1 MIDRSR
7 SPSAMLRHV
16 PTFLLATLVAVAC
29 SDSPTET
36 TQSDGPADLFAAGL
50 APGEQ
55 NPNSNG
61 QTFVTFGGEG
71 FGFGVVRFPEACFLF
86 NQEPGDLPG
95 SWMRS
100 KPGEEVNME
109 HTVIKDG
116 FLLVGS
122 FFGGLEGGTAHGTTQ
137 VRFDGEGNLQGLT
150 TMIKGRLEDGRKV
163 TCRNHVGKNETI
175 IDQYIEIR

>member
-7 SPSAMLRHV
+7 RPSAMLRHI
-16 PTFLLATLVAVAC
+16 PTFLLATLFAVAC

-71 FGFGVVRFPEACFLF
+71 FGFGVVMFPEACFLF
-86 NQEPGDLPG
+86 NEEPGDLPG
-95 SWMRS
+95 SWMRG
-100 KPGEEVNME
+100 KPGEKRENWLRS
-109 HTVIKDG
+109 TNPR
-116 FLLVGS
+116 S
-122 FFGGLEGGTAHGTTQ
+122 SSCA
-137 VRFDGEGNLQGLT
+137 LT
-150 TMIKGRLEDGRKV
+150 TSKEELETARLSRPFGVFRPRNRASPPKVSRGRSV
-163 TCRNHVGKNETI
+163 MSS
-175 IDQYIEIR
+175 